1 MFCSSLNI
9 NHSKFNYN
17 NIIII
22 KKNLLPLL
30 FAIIVHAIIFATL
43 IDNYQQPLIVNLQK
57 IQVNFAQNTQ
67 INNRKLDTNNAI
79 KQKEA
84 NNFVDKKNIQQN
96 ANELTKELI
105 NKTSQD
111 TQNSISSSSSKNQVA
126 DSNIITSPVF
136 DAQYL
141 NNPSPIYPSNAKNNN
156 IQGKVFLSVLVGIE
170 GKAIEVKI
178 ANSSGYSILDNSAL
192 SAVRKWQFVPAKK
205 NGEAVSATVIVP
217 VEFKIV

>member
-9 NHSKFNYN
+9 NRSKFNYN

-30 FAIIVHAIIFATL
+30 FAIIVHALIFATL

-67 INNRKLDTNNAI
+67 INNRKLD
-79 KQKEA
+79 A

-96 ANELTKELI
+96 VNESTKESI
-105 NKTSQD
+105 NKASQD
-111 TQNSISSSSSKNQVA
+111 TQNSIQNSISSSSSKNQVA

-170 GKAIEVKI
+170 GRAIEVKI

>member
-17 NIIII
+17 NIVII
-22 KKNLLPLL
+22 KKNLLPLF
-30 FAIIVHAIIFATL
+30 FAIIVHALIFATL

-67 INNRKLDTNNAI
+67 INNRKLDTNN
-79 KQKEA
+79 
-84 NNFVDKKNIQQN
+84 FVDKKNIQQN
-96 ANELTKELI
+96 ANELTKESI

-111 TQNSISSSSSKNQVA
+111 TQNSIQNSISSSSSKNQVA
-126 DSNIITSPVF
+126 DSNITTSPVF

-170 GKAIEVKI
+170 GRAIEVKI
-178 ANSSGYSILDNSAL
+178 ANSSGYYILDNSAL